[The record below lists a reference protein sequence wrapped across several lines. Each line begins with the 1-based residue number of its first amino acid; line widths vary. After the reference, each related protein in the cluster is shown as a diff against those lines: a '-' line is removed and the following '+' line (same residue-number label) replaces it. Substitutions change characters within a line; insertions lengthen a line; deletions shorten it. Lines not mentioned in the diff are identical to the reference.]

1 MELELHTIST
11 PVFTLTP
18 VYGDF
23 HHKLTAIKAEPAIS
37 AKTPINC
44 YFCLV
49 LTSFETFSAWFF
61 SHVYPFLFFM
71 REVLFSNKVY
81 VARFLNPEMVICSCA
96 GSCVYPVPVYL
107 FY

>member
-37 AKTPINC
+37 AKTPINRH
-44 YFCLV
+44 YVLA

-61 SHVYPFLFFM
+61 FHMFP
-71 REVLFSNKVY
+71 
-81 VARFLNPEMVICSCA
+81 ICL
-96 GSCVYPVPVYL
+96 YL
-107 FY
+107 L